1 MKSNPGCMKSFIKS
15 IEINFRYWGDIIK
28 ADVVQEEDN
37 LGVVYPIKLNGHYF
51 FTLRY
56 TEKNEWAI
64 VKERNGITPSI
75 DKELLNRILKPLE
88 TQLNYAA

>member
-1 MKSNPGCMKSFIKS
+1 MKSFMKS
-15 IEINFRYWGDIIK
+15 IEINFRYWGDM
-28 ADVVQEEDN
+28 VVANVFQEEDYR
-37 LGVVYPIKLNGHYF
+37 GVVYPIKLNGYYF

-56 TEKNEWAI
+56 TEKNEWMI

-88 TQLNYAA
+88 TKLNYAA

>member
-1 MKSNPGCMKSFIKS
+1 MNSFMKS
-15 IEINFRYWGDIIK
+15 IEINFRYWGDVVK
-28 ADVVQEEDN
+28 ADVFQEEDN
-37 LGVVYPIKLNGHYF
+37 RGVVYPIKLNGYYF

-56 TEKNEWAI
+56 TEQNEWTI

-75 DKELLNRILKPLE
+75 DKELLSRILKPLE